1 MNKMDLFAR
10 DHLVLFSL
18 SVSFVFILML
28 VASAML
34 GALWSGEGAYGQPGG
49 ILGRAIF
56 IAVLLVTLA
65 RLGWLRPA
73 GFASSGGWRTWLSL
87 LLPLVY
93 SIAASAYAM
102 TGDFAVH
109 LSGSSLP
116 GQAALFILTAAS
128 MEEVVFRGII
138 LHALVR
144 AWGSTQ
150 PGLVRSVLVSSLFF
164 SSIHLFDFLGGRPL
178 PNVLLQSLQ
187 AFFLGVYLGAQ
198 VLKGNS
204 IYPAVF
210 FHAIVNLAGYLVFAG
225 QNLEPAP
232 AVWLLLSLLM
242 LPLALYGIV
251 QLRGMPRHTALP
263 AAMKWG

>member
-1 MNKMDLFAR
+1 MNGIDRFAR
-10 DHLVLFSL
+10 SHLLIFSL
-18 SVSFVFILML
+18 LVSFVFILML

-34 GALWSGEGAYGQPGG
+34 GVLWPGEGTYGQPGG

-56 IAVLLVTLA
+56 IIVLLAILV

-73 GFASSGGWRTWLSL
+73 GFASPGGWRTWLSL

-102 TGDFAVH
+102 TGSFAVH
-109 LSGSSLP
+109 VSGTSLT
-116 GQAALFILTAAS
+116 GQATLFILTAAL
-128 MEEVVFRGII
+128 MEEIVFRGII

-144 AWGSTQ
+144 AWGGTQ
-150 PGLVRSVLVSSLFF
+150 LGLVRSVLVSSLFF
-164 SSIHLFDFLGGRPL
+164 SILHLFDFLGGRPL
-178 PNVLLQSLQ
+178 LNVLLQSLQ
-187 AFFLGVYLGAQ
+187 AYFLGVYLGAL

-232 AVWLLLSLLM
+232 AAWLLLSLFM
-242 LPLALYGIV
+242 LPLALYGIYL
-251 QLRGMPRHTALP
+251 LRDAPRRSVLP
-263 AAMKWG
+263 AAVKWG